1 MTKGRIC
8 AERCYKSNADNKDLF
23 RHASLGMNR
32 GGTTRWEGAR
42 RSSTVTRRFVR
53 VMGDTGRASSPSNSS
68 LAEGW
73 GLVVTAAATLATLA
87 LSLGGNSRHGVIS
100 SSDHMGNPSLFASPQ
115 QRGGI
120 SIVQQSRGRLLQEN
134 SGAVTTR
141 TAVQYETKLQ
151 LFMCNP
157 SLAEEGN
164 DAYQVDDA
172 RLATALSK
180 VSGLRQVRE
189 SALSAPD

>member
-1 MTKGRIC
+1 M
-8 AERCYKSNADNKDLF
+8 
-23 RHASLGMNR
+23 
-32 GGTTRWEGAR
+32 
-42 RSSTVTRRFVR
+42 
-53 VMGDTGRASSPSNSS
+53 MGDTGRASSSSNSS
-68 LAEGW
+68 TSESW
-73 GLVVTAAATLATLA
+73 GLVVTAAAALATLA
-87 LSLGGNSRHGVIS
+87 LSLWENSRHGVMS
-100 SSDHMGNPSLFASPQ
+100 SSGHMRNPSLFASPQ

-134 SGAVTTR
+134 SGAVTTP
-141 TAVQYETKLQ
+141 TVQYETKLQ

-172 RLATALSK
+172 RLAAALSK

-189 SALSAPD
+189 SATLCSSL